1 MHEVIS
7 SNTRNSSKKKIEK
20 LEQKLSEVEKAN
32 SNLKIEKSELMNK
45 NSDLEEQLALVT
57 SELRELKE
65 KSKQEIKLNEGK
77 SIYVVSFFQMK
88 FFLKYSCLRF
98 F

>member
-77 SIYVVSFFQMK
+77 SIYVVFF
-88 FFLKYSCLRF
+88 FFK
-98 F
+98 